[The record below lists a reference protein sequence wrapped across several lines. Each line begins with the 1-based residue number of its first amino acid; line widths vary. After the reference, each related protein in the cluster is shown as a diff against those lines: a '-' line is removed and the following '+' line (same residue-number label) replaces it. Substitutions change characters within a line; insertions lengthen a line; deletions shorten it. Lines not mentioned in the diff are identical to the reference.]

1 MKIHRLPR
9 GANRRIPLIN
19 EANGASQDSGDFEMT
34 VFEGLLG
41 QNIKTTRDGHHHLPA
56 RELSLAEMISSGAYR
71 MVTGIER
78 LTRR

>member
-1 MKIHRLPR
+1 
-9 GANRRIPLIN
+9 
-19 EANGASQDSGDFEMT
+19 MT